1 MGYYNPVQLTQW
13 ALAGAPH
20 HPVLSRFMDR
30 LDHRLDAIADRHEG
44 DLSAS
49 AAHQDLDKVGP
60 LILTGPEAV
69 TAATRSWLE
78 ETAGLRWNALT
89 GLYDGGKSKLV
100 GDVIILPITGF
111 R

>member
-30 LDHRLDAIADRHEG
+30 LYHRLDAIADRHEG

-49 AAHQDLDKVGP
+49 AAHQDLYKVDP

-69 TAATRSWLE
+69 TAATQSWLE